1 MAAGTVT
8 TTEELLGNVKK
19 VTFAW
24 TAGTAGEAGTATG
37 TTTYPYTGNLLKVV
51 TVPGTVGDQPTDDY
65 DITIKDEDGVDVA
78 NGQLLNR
85 DDTNTE
91 WVISSLGAV
100 VGDKLTF
107 AVASA
112 GAGKK
117 GVCYAYIGIT
127 PIGDEDTAIEDALYG
142 TTGIAAFPAAA
153 AAANNVSLAEVIRYI
168 QASQIGSLANTGGTA
183 TLAGILGDP
192 ANVSLASSL
201 AKIATASA
209 GGLTA
214 TADSLAYG
222 IGEIERHFHGWD
234 RWMCAAAAANG
245 EIHVADRIGSTG
257 TGAFTLTSGNDTW
270 GNWVQVLGSSDTP
283 VVAGGVKYDLHRILV
298 LVANTVA
305 PYFIQVAFGTTG
317 AAALAA
323 NTFSSIVINP
333 ASNTDKTEALPVMS
347 RRQAAGTKAWMRCWC
362 VGNNAKT
369 LTVMFGLH
377 EYEG

>member
-85 DDTNTE
+85 DETNTE
-91 WVISSLGAV
+91 WAISALGAV

-168 QASQIGSLANTGGTA
+168 QASQIGVWRIRGARQHWRASW
-183 TLAGILGDP
+183 GIRP
-192 ANVSLASSL
+192 M
-201 AKIATASA
+201 
-209 GGLTA
+209 
-214 TADSLAYG
+214 
-222 IGEIERHFHGWD
+222 F
-234 RWMCAAAAANG
+234 RWR
-245 EIHVADRIGSTG
+245 VR
-257 TGAFTLTSGNDTW
+257 W
-270 GNWVQVLGSSDTP
+270 
-283 VVAGGVKYDLHRILV
+283 RR
-298 LVANTVA
+298 
-305 PYFIQVAFGTTG
+305 
-317 AAALAA
+317 
-323 NTFSSIVINP
+323 
-333 ASNTDKTEALPVMS
+333 S
-347 RRQAAGTKAWMRCWC
+347 RRPAPAA
-362 VGNNAKT
+362 
-369 LTVMFGLH
+369 
-377 EYEG
+377 

>member
-24 TAGTAGEAGTATG
+24 TAGTDGEAGTATG

-51 TVPGTVGDQPTDDY
+51 TVPGLVADQPTDDY
-65 DITIKDEDGVDVA
+65 DITIKDEDGVDVG

-91 WVISSLGAV
+91 WVIASLGAV

-107 AVASA
+107 AVTSA

-168 QASQIGSLANTGGTA
+168 QASQIGSLANTGGVA
-183 TLAGILGDP
+183 TLAAILGDP
-192 ANVSLASSL
+192 ANVSLATSIG
-201 AKIATASA
+201 KITGAAT
-209 GGLTA
+209 GGLA
-214 TADSLAYG
+214 VDANNSLAYRVA
-222 IGEIERHFHGWD
+222 EIERHLHNYP
-234 RWMCAAAAANG
+234 RWFGVAAAPSG
-245 EIHVADRIGSTG
+245 THKADAVGQAIAPFVIDGGNKVYG
-257 TGAFTLTSGNDTW
+257 T
-270 GNWVQVLGSSDTP
+270 WVQILGSDDT
-283 VVAGGVKYDLHRILV
+283 AQRYDLHKLIV
-298 LVANTVA
+298 TATETA
-305 PYFIQVAFGTTG
+305 SIIHFIQVGFGVSGAQALSDGTYSEVLYRSV
-317 AAALAA
+317 AAA
-323 NTFSSIVINP
+323 
-333 ASNTDKTEALPVMS
+333 SNQAPIEIMT
-347 RRQAAGTKAWMRCWC
+347 RRQAAGTSAWAR
-362 VGNNAKT
+362 VLAYETNT
-369 LTVMFGLH
+369 STVSFYFGLH
-377 EYEG
+377 AYEG